1 MVVQHTSAT
10 NGHYGATTGR
20 GFMQYSAEWLIVA
33 WLAVVG
39 GIIGSFLN
47 VVVYRLPQG
56 MSLIDP
62 PSHCPKCKHLIRWF
76 DNVPVLGWIMRRG
89 RCRHCRNPIS
99 IRYPV
104 VEAITAAIFGLLV
117 AVEYLSVGANLLPRP
132 VEIAENLYVT
142 GWSTQQLYGIYLY
155 HVLLLCTLL
164 CTALIEIDGHQP
176 PWRLFVPALVVGLAA
191 PLVWPALRPVP
202 AFVNVPNW
210 LAGAVDGLAGL
221 AAGAALGGIIWWAL
235 RQRKHT
241 GLLWGL
247 SGVGLFLGWQAVTAL
262 AVTTLAIHL
271 PLQILGRIL
280 PKLRV
285 PPSVWLA
292 GLTLLWI
299 LFWARLVSGG
309 RLG

>member
-1 MVVQHTSAT
+1 
-10 NGHYGATTGR
+10 
-20 GFMQYSAEWLIVA
+20 MQDSVEWLIVA
-33 WLAVVG
+33 WLSVVG
-39 GIIGSFLN
+39 GVIGSFLN
-47 VVVYRLPQG
+47 VVVYRLPLE
-56 MSLIDP
+56 MSLIEP

-117 AVEYLSVGANLLPRP
+117 AVEYLSRGANLPRVILLVDNIP
-132 VEIAENLYVT
+132 VSV
-142 GWSTQQLYGIYLY
+142 WSTQQLYGIYLY

-164 CTALIEIDGHQP
+164 CVALIEIDGHQP
-176 PWRLFVPALVVGLAA
+176 PWRLFVPVLVVGLAA
-191 PLVWPALRPVP
+191 PLVWPTLRPVP
-202 AFVNVPNW
+202 AFANVPNW
-210 LAGAVDGLAGL
+210 LAGTVDGLAGL
-221 AAGAALGGIIWWAL
+221 AAGAALGGIVWWAL

-247 SGVGLFLGWQAVTAL
+247 SVVGLFLGWQAVTVL
-262 AVTTLAIHL
+262 AVTTMAIHL
-271 PLQILGRIL
+271 PLRILGRIL

-285 PPSVWLA
+285 SPSVWLA

-299 LFWARLVSGG
+299 LFWARLVLFWA
-309 RLG
+309 RLVS